1 MRPPR
6 ARFRP
11 TVPSLDR
18 LPTGADRDF
27 DNLRRV
33 QRLERRYGELLG
45 ALGPAAADDDVE
57 AIGWMIEELRIS
69 YFAQGLGT
77 AQPVSEKR
85 ILREIDRWW
94 SEAG

>member
-1 MRPPR
+1 
-6 ARFRP
+6 
-11 TVPSLDR
+11 
-18 LPTGADRDF
+18 
-27 DNLRRV
+27 
-33 QRLERRYGELLG
+33 
-45 ALGPAAADDDVE
+45 
-57 AIGWMIEELRIS
+57 MIEELRIS

>member
-1 MRPPR
+1 MRYLEGIELR
-6 ARFRP
+6 
-11 TVPSLDR
+11 LDK

-45 ALGPAAADDDVE
+45 ALGPNADEDAE